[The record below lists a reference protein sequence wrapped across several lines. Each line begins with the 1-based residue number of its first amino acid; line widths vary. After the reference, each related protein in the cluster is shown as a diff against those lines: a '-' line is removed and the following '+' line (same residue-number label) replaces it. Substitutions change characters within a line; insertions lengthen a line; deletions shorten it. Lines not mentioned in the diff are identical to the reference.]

1 MKKLIIFFVS
11 LFVFSLSSSFFVY
24 AEESDAELAG
34 SLSALTEAS
43 TDSTKYLTSVD
54 NIFEKVPVD
63 VFVRTGC
70 GHCAD
75 EEDFFEEL
83 AGRRDDY
90 IVNFHNIDNPEHYEH
105 WQQLTEMDNLTKMTP
120 ITLVGNKII
129 MGFGEAETTGR
140 IIEDAI
146 TKSKGKKTLTFA
158 EYIEA
163 GGMQNVEKLTA
174 PGCFEETNIC
184 TDEGE
189 DEPIL
194 QKIPFIGVVDLKDY
208 SLGGM
213 SLVLGFIDG
222 FNPCA
227 MWVLV
232 TFLIVLIQAGSRRK
246 MWVIAGIF
254 IFAEAVMYY
263 LILNVW
269 YTSWD
274 FVGMDRVIT
283 PIVGAIAVGGGLYFL
298 NQFRKD
304 DGTCKV
310 TDAESK
316 SRTVKKINKIV
327 AAELTVVGILGI
339 LGLAFSVNI
348 IEFACSIGIPQA
360 FTKVLDINNLGFF
373 ERQFYMLLYIIMYM
387 VDDLIVFGV
396 ALYSFEKIGLTTQK
410 YVRWSHLFGGIL
422 MILLGLLLVFR
433 AELLVF

>member
-298 NQFRKD
+298 
-304 DGTCKV
+304 
-310 TDAESK
+310 
-316 SRTVKKINKIV
+316 
-327 AAELTVVGILGI
+327 
-339 LGLAFSVNI
+339 
-348 IEFACSIGIPQA
+348 
-360 FTKVLDINNLGFF
+360 
-373 ERQFYMLLYIIMYM
+373 
-387 VDDLIVFGV
+387 
-396 ALYSFEKIGLTTQK
+396 
-410 YVRWSHLFGGIL
+410 
-422 MILLGLLLVFR
+422 
-433 AELLVF
+433 